1 MKREPEIKQGDWA
14 KIRQTENRKFP
25 VKIVKSYYETIS
37 EDRESYLW
45 NRIIIVTE
53 VIFFG
58 ILIWKSCLVLKVPNG
73 FSLPRL

>member
-14 KIRQTENRKFP
+14 KIRQTENHKFP

-53 VIFFG
+53 VILFG